1 MDGSRCFLEIA
12 SMLKRGSMVR
22 AAGAQRKVPSAALAQ
37 MKMATHNTWPFLF
50 CLRSPGNLGCGPCP
64 NVAESNY
71 NCACLREAMTTMA
84 SSFCTAGRG
93 AMTAVAWCATATSA
107 GLLLF
112 GLLVNNEPTITNK
125 GMARLAASGIFYR
138 VLYFG
143 FICTSLID
151 RCISYWCLS
160 LVII

>member
-93 AMTAVAWCATATSA
+93 AMTAVAWGATAPSA
-107 GLLLF
+107 GRGRT
-112 GLLVNNEPTITNK
+112 GLLVSIEPTITARAL
-125 GMARLAASGIFYR
+125 ARLATAG
-138 VLYFG
+138 
-143 FICTSLID
+143 
-151 RCISYWCLS
+151 LS
-160 LVII
+160 LLGVESG